1 MQTKLLAVD
10 IKSLIKKI
18 PFSHIVGCEGIY
30 SHDLNSEKLQNTSFQ
45 NGFKFPASTSKPFY

>member
-18 PFSHIVGCEGIY
+18 PFSHIVGCEGILKRFG
-30 SHDLNSEKLQNTSFQ
+30 STGRK
-45 NGFKFPASTSKPFY
+45 FKSILERCIL